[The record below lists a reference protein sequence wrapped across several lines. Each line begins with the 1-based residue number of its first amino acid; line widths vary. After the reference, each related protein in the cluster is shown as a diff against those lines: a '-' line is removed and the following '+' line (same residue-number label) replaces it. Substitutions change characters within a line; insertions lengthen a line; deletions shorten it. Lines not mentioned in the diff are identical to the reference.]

1 MNSMDAG
8 DAAQMTMW
16 LLTEAPKQ
24 ASAMQ
29 RNRVP
34 DQDLRCF
41 SDACR
46 PHLQREHRSPLWA
59 LARVASDRS
68 FVSAPSGSCLDP
80 SALTHRDNDYGL
92 TLLLQQQCR
101 ERERNSSAPDF
112 ATCTSRCFRPRS
124 VRAAIV
130 FSCMLFPT

>member
-24 ASAMQ
+24 ESAMQ

-46 PHLQREHRSPLWA
+46 PHLQREHRSLPCGRL
-59 LARVASDRS
+59 RASR
-68 FVSAPSGSCLDP
+68 
-80 SALTHRDNDYGL
+80 LTAH
-92 TLLLQQQCR
+92 
-101 ERERNSSAPDF
+101 S
-112 ATCTSRCFRPRS
+112 
-124 VRAAIV
+124 
-130 FSCMLFPT
+130 